1 MTYLYVFYLF
11 CFFSHPP
18 INLCGNAC
26 NFMILSCQLSCQA
39 VDDDDSANACV
50 DSGQAARRE
59 NKTLEVRTHTCT
71 HTHILLDF
79 MSHKTRSYTSH
90 TVVSMAGALQNKW
103 KHFISLHSHGITA
116 CLSLS
121 LSLSPPPLTGRQC
134 TFFPLKAR
142 EKIKHE
148 MVSGQ
153 LAELH
158 INHL

>member
-39 VDDDDSANACV
+39 DDDDDSAVVCV

-59 NKTLEVRTHTCT
+59 NKTLEAHTHTQ
-71 HTHILLDF
+71 THILLDF

-116 CLSLS
+116 YLS

-142 EKIKHE
+142 EEIKHE